1 MNKLLSALLLS
12 VAIPAF
18 SADITAKSWIV
29 VDKANTVIQSK
40 NISEQRSI
48 GSITKLMTVMVVLD
62 ANQNLYSSLGSLN
75 RQDLIQF
82 ALVKSDN
89 NAARVLCDNYPGG
102 NIACVTAMNRRAQS
116 LGMTH
121 TRFVESSGLNI
132 MNISTAEDLI
142 KLVSTAQ
149 DYPAIVQ
156 ASRTANLKIRLNK
169 TYLSIK
175 NTNPAIKQNPNSY
188 YVSKTGFTNAAGGCI
203 VIARETPLGRRTVV
217 VLGSQNTHTRIQ
229 EAEFI
234 LALK

>member
-1 MNKLLSALLLS
+1 
-12 VAIPAF
+12 V
-18 SADITAKSWIV
+18 T
-29 VDKANTVIQSK
+29 
-40 NISEQRSI
+40 EQRSI

-62 ANQNLYSSLGSLN
+62 ANQNLNTSLGSLN

-102 NIACVTAMNRRAQS
+102 NVACVTAMNRRAQS
-116 LGMTH
+116 LGMIHTH
-121 TRFVESSGLNI
+121 FVESSGLNI

-142 KLVSTAQ
+142 KLVLAAQ
-149 DYPAIVQ
+149 NYPAIVQ
-156 ASRTANLKIRLNK
+156 ASRTPNLRIRLKK

-203 VIARETPLGRRTVV
+203 VITRDTPLGRRTVV
-217 VLGSQNTHTRIQ
+217 VLGSKNTHTRIQ